1 MHVCMYVVH
10 MDYGLCACVCTCC
23 STHAYIY
30 THMNMHW
37 NTECSLLCLL
47 PCPGLSP
54 LDGEEARFWAQRASS
69 ALPCSLLLCG
79 HPGVCSTSRRLLAM
93 LSCLHCC
100 KLFHKK
106 LGSCFGLSG
115 TLLEVGVR
123 FTVSEDPGPCQR
135 SRCTFT
141 WCFVWGSGP

>member
-1 MHVCMYVVH
+1 MYACVYVCSAYGLWVVCMCVYVLQH
-10 MDYGLCACVCTCC
+10 TRIYIH
-23 STHAYIY
+23 THEHALK
-30 THMNMHW
+30 HRMFPAL
-37 NTECSLLCLL
+37 SAAL
-47 PCPGLSP
+47 PGLSP

-141 WCFVWGSGP
+141 WCFV